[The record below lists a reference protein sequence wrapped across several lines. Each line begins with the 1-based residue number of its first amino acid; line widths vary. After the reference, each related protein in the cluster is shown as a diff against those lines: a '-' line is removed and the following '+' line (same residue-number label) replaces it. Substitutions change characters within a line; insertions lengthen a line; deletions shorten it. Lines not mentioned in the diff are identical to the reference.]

1 MLKMNEMRKM
11 ENEKETEK
19 VYNSEFKEKAHRLIG
34 NIYKVINGIDIF
46 LVISTLMISV
56 EEAISQ
62 IDDKDIRNKIVDEA
76 IKQLN
81 EER

>member
-1 MLKMNEMRKM
+1 
-11 ENEKETEK
+11 
-19 VYNSEFKEKAHRLIG
+19 
-34 NIYKVINGIDIF
+34 
-46 LVISTLMISV
+46 LMISV